1 MIRKAPSP
9 VPFEGGLECR
19 PEDRAAPAL
28 VIEPTGRRFAP
39 PCPPPPRVDCC
50 RDARARAS
58 GTRRALAGAPTRLRR
73 RLSWRSTRWLRPK
86 ATKGCTLP
94 PSPSA
99 RAAAVAAV
107 RRRVINP
114 RTRTRVPRRASVPR
128 AAIRSKASRQLEARN
143 ALASPAA
150 VPGTAR
156 HTVGGHC
163 GTWAF
168 VAGRYADAGRQAEA
182 SFAFFPVLWC

>member
-39 PCPPPPRVDCC
+39 PCPSPPRVDCC

-58 GTRRALAGAPTRLRR
+58 GTRRALAGAPTPLRR

-86 ATKGCTLP
+86 GDEGLHSSAIPKRAGRSCRRGQATRH
-94 PSPSA
+94 A
-99 RAAAVAAV
+99 
-107 RRRVINP
+107 P
-114 RTRTRVPRRASVPR
+114 RTRTRVPRRAFITASGPASRRDNRRSRAGSCGRASRLRRISQGAGTDGISNRRALR
-128 AAIRSKASRQLEARN
+128 AA
-143 ALASPAA
+143 PA
-150 VPGTAR
+150 
-156 HTVGGHC
+156 
-163 GTWAF
+163 
-168 VAGRYADAGRQAEA
+168 
-182 SFAFFPVLWC
+182 